1 MLQNTQEKFS
11 QEKLSV
17 GIIGLGLVGGSMGL
31 ALREISEAKNSPI
44 IFNRI
49 FGYDTNPLHSQQA
62 LSLGLVDECVEF
74 EMIEKC
80 DVIFLATP
88 LEAIAQ
94 TLQRFNNI
102 KQDCTII
109 DLGGAK
115 QKIISS
121 IPPKIRKNFVA
132 AHPMSGTENSGP
144 NAALKGLFYNKI
156 VVLSDVEHSG
166 ESQVNIAKQ
175 IFISIGMRII
185 KMSAKEHDKHTA
197 YISHLPHIISF
208 ALANTVLAQE
218 EPQNI
223 LALIG
228 GGFKDMSRIA
238 KSSPIMWRDVFSQ
251 NKKNL
256 LDSIES
262 FGKEMLYAEQL
273 IKDDKLEELVEWMSK
288 ANSLHKFI

>member
-197 YISHLPHIISF
+197 YISHLLHF
-208 ALANTVLAQE
+208 LH
-218 EPQNI
+218 
-223 LALIG
+223 
-228 GGFKDMSRIA
+228 
-238 KSSPIMWRDVFSQ
+238 
-251 NKKNL
+251 L
-256 LDSIES
+256 L
-262 FGKEMLYAEQL
+262 
-273 IKDDKLEELVEWMSK
+273 
-288 ANSLHKFI
+288 LHSA

>member
-1 MLQNTQEKFS
+1 MQEK
-11 QEKLSV
+11 KSV
-17 GIIGLGLVGGSMGL
+17 GIIGLGLIGGSMGL
-31 ALREISEAKNSPI
+31 ALRELNESKNATMTFS
-44 IFNRI
+44 RI

-74 EMIEKC
+74 DAIEQC
-80 DVIFLATP
+80 DVVFLATP
-88 LEAIAQ
+88 LEAIIE
-94 TLQRFNNI
+94 TLEKFKHI
-102 KQDCTII
+102 KNDCTII

-115 QKIISS
+115 QKIIAS

-132 AHPMSGTENSGP
+132 AHPMSGTENFGP
-144 NAALKGLFYNKI
+144 NAAIKGLFYNKI
-156 VVLSDVEHSG
+156 VIIADEENSG
-166 ESQVNIAKQ
+166 KSQLAIAKQ

-185 KMSAKEHDKHTA
+185 KMSAKAHDKHTA

-238 KSSPIMWRDVFSQ
+238 KSSPIMWRDVFAQ
-251 NKKNL
+251 NKDNL
-256 LDSIES
+256 LESIES
-262 FGKEMLYAEQL
+262 FGKEMLYAKTLVKEE
-273 IKDDKLEELVEWMSK
+273 KWEELVEWMGR
-288 ANSLHKFI
+288 ANSLHNFM

>member
-1 MLQNTQEKFS
+1 MQERK
-11 QEKLSV
+11 SV
-17 GIIGLGLVGGSMGL
+17 GIIGLGLIGGSMGL
-31 ALREISEAKNSPI
+31 ALREVSESKSSPI
-44 IFNRI
+44 VFSRI

-74 EMIEKC
+74 GEIEKC

-88 LEAIAQ
+88 LDAIID
-94 TLQRFNNI
+94 TLGKLKNI

-115 QKIISS
+115 QKIIAS
-121 IPPKIRKNFVA
+121 IPPQIRKNFVA

-144 NAALKGLFYNKI
+144 NAAIKGLFYNKI
-156 VVLSDVEHSG
+156 VIITDEEHSG
-166 ESQVNIAKQ
+166 QSQVALAKQ
-175 IFISIGMRII
+175 IFISIGMRLI
-185 KMSAKEHDKHTA
+185 KMSATEHDKHTA

-238 KSSPIMWRDVFSQ
+238 KSSPIMWRDVFAQ
-251 NKKNL
+251 NKENL
-256 LDSIES
+256 LESIES
-262 FGKEMLYAEQL
+262 FGKEMLYAESL
-273 IKDDKLEELVEWMSK
+273 IKNEKWEELIEWMSK
-288 ANSLHKFI
+288 ANSLHKFM

>member
-1 MLQNTQEKFS
+1 MQEK
-11 QEKLSV
+11 KSV
-17 GIIGLGLVGGSMGL
+17 GIIGLGLIGGSMGL
-31 ALREISEAKNSPI
+31 ALRELNESKNAPMTFS
-44 IFNRI
+44 RI

-74 EMIEKC
+74 EAIEQC
-80 DVIFLATP
+80 DVVFLATP
-88 LEAIAQ
+88 LEAIIE
-94 TLQRFNNI
+94 TLEKFKHI
-102 KQDCTII
+102 KNDCTII

-115 QKIISS
+115 QKIIAS

-132 AHPMSGTENSGP
+132 AHPMSGTENFGP
-144 NAALKGLFYNKI
+144 NAAIKGLFYNKI
-156 VVLSDVEHSG
+156 VIIADEEHSG
-166 ESQVNIAKQ
+166 KSQLAIAKQ

-185 KMSAKEHDKHTA
+185 KMSAKAHDKHTA

-238 KSSPIMWRDVFSQ
+238 KSSPIMWRDVFAQ
-251 NKKNL
+251 NKDNL
-256 LDSIES
+256 LESIES
-262 FGKEMLYAEQL
+262 FGKEMLYAKTLVKEE
-273 IKDDKLEELVEWMSK
+273 KWEELVEWMGR
-288 ANSLHKFI
+288 ANSLHNFM

>member
-1 MLQNTQEKFS
+1 MQEK
-11 QEKLSV
+11 KSV
-17 GIIGLGLVGGSMGL
+17 GIIGLGLIGGSMGL
-31 ALREISEAKNSPI
+31 ALRELNDSKNAPMTFS
-44 IFNRI
+44 RI

-74 EMIEKC
+74 EAIEQC
-80 DVIFLATP
+80 DVVFLATP
-88 LEAIAQ
+88 LEAIIE
-94 TLQRFNNI
+94 TLEKFKHI
-102 KQDCTII
+102 KNDCTII

-115 QKIISS
+115 QKIIAS

-132 AHPMSGTENSGP
+132 AHPMSGTENFGP
-144 NAALKGLFYNKI
+144 NAAIKGLFYNKI
-156 VVLSDVEHSG
+156 VIIADEENSG
-166 ESQVNIAKQ
+166 KSQLALAKQ

-185 KMSAKEHDKHTA
+185 KMSAKAHDKHTA

-238 KSSPIMWRDVFSQ
+238 KSSPIMWRDVFAQ
-251 NKKNL
+251 NKDNL
-256 LDSIES
+256 LESIES
-262 FGKEMLYAEQL
+262 FGKEMLYAKTL
-273 IKDDKLEELVEWMSK
+273 VKDEKWEELVEWMGR
-288 ANSLHKFI
+288 ANSLHNFM

>member
-1 MLQNTQEKFS
+1 MQEK
-11 QEKLSV
+11 KSV
-17 GIIGLGLVGGSMGL
+17 GIVGLGLIGGSMGL
-31 ALREISEAKNSPI
+31 ALRELNESKNATMTFS
-44 IFNRI
+44 RI

-74 EMIEKC
+74 DAIEQC
-80 DVIFLATP
+80 DVVFLATP
-88 LEAIAQ
+88 LEAIIE
-94 TLQRFNNI
+94 TLEKFEHI
-102 KQDCTII
+102 KNDCTII

-115 QKIISS
+115 QKIIAS

-132 AHPMSGTENSGP
+132 AHPMSGTENFGP
-144 NAALKGLFYNKI
+144 NAAIKGLFYNKI
-156 VVLSDVEHSG
+156 VIIADEEHSG
-166 ESQVNIAKQ
+166 KSQLAIAKQ

-185 KMSAKEHDKHTA
+185 KMSAKAHDKHTA

-238 KSSPIMWRDVFSQ
+238 KSSPIMWRDVFAQ
-251 NKKNL
+251 NKDNL
-256 LDSIES
+256 LESIES
-262 FGKEMLYAEQL
+262 FGKEMLYAKTL
-273 IKDDKLEELVEWMSK
+273 VKDEKWEELVEWMGR
-288 ANSLHKFI
+288 ANSLHNFM